1 MKLTNALNLPA
12 AIVNAIANDGY
23 SRDGADLSVSQ
34 LIAPPRK
41 VELERRHADELVED
55 ASDRIWALVGQA
67 VHEIL
72 RRSETDALTETRLF
86 IRSFDSAGRPW
97 MVSGA
102 FDRLACT
109 HAVLADYKVTSVWA
123 VKNGYKIEWE
133 QQVNIYAFMLRMHGY
148 WVDRLQIV
156 AILRDWRKSEALK
169 YPNSYPN
176 HQVAV
181 IDLPMWTDEQC
192 HAFVRDRVEA
202 HRAARETL
210 PLCTDDERWGK
221 PTTYAVM
228 KDGAQKALKVCE
240 TQAEAEAFIAEKAKS
255 PKAKMDI
262 LRVDVR
268 PGEFLRCTGYCAAA
282 PFCSQYQDEMKGK
295 LRLTAYG

>member
-1 MKLTNALNLPA
+1 MRLTNVLGLPA
-12 AIVNAIANDGY
+12 AIVNAIANDSY
-23 SRDGADLSVSQ
+23 SRGDADLSVSQ

-41 VELERRHADELVED
+41 VELERRHAAELVED

-86 IRSFDSAGRPW
+86 VRSFDSTGRAW
-97 MVSGA
+97 MISGA

-123 VKNGYKIEWE
+123 AKNGHKIEWE
-133 QQVNIYAFMLRMHGY
+133 QQVNTYAFMLRMHGY
-148 WVDRLQIV
+148 WVERLQIV
-156 AILRDWRKSEALK
+156 AILRDWRKSEAIK
-169 YPNSYPN
+169 YPDSYPN

-181 IDLPMWTDEQC
+181 IDLPMWTDDQC
-192 HAFVRDRVEA
+192 AAFIHDRVEA
-202 HRAARETL
+202 HRAAREHL

-228 KDGAQKALKVCE
+228 KDGAQKALKVYD
-240 TQAEAEAFIAEKAKS
+240 TADEAQAFIDEKAKA
-255 PKAKMDI
+255 PKAKIDN
-262 LRVDVR
+262 LRVEVR
-268 PGEFLRCTGYCAAA
+268 PGEYMRCSAYCSAA
-282 PFCSQYQDEMKGK
+282 PFCEQYQSEQRGK

>member
-1 MKLTNALNLPA
+1 MRLTNVLNLPA

-23 SRDGADLSVSQ
+23 SRGQADLSVSQ

-55 ASDRIWALVGQA
+55 ASDRIWALIGQA

-86 IRSFDSAGRPW
+86 IRSFDSAGRAW
-97 MVSGA
+97 AISGA

-123 VKNGYKIEWE
+123 VKNGAKKEWE
-133 QQVNIYAFMLRMHGY
+133 QQVNTYAFMLRMHGY
-148 WVDRLQIV
+148 WVEKLQIV

-169 YPNSYPN
+169 YPDSYPN

-181 IDLPMWTDEQC
+181 IDLPMWTDDQC
-192 HAFVRDRVEA
+192 VAFIYDRVEA
-202 HRAARETL
+202 HRAAREQL
-210 PLCTDDERWGK
+210 PLCTDDDRWGK
-221 PTTYAVM
+221 PTTYAVV
-228 KDGAQKALKVCE
+228 KDGNVKAMKVCE
-240 TQAEAEAFIAEKAKS
+240 TQAEAEAFIAEKAKA
-255 PKAKMDI
+255 PKAKIDN
-262 LRVDVR
+262 LRVEVR
-268 PGEFLRCTGYCAAA
+268 PGEYMRCTSYCSAA
-282 PFCSQYQDEMKGK
+282 PWCEQYQEEIKGK
-295 LRLTAYG
+295 LRLTPYG